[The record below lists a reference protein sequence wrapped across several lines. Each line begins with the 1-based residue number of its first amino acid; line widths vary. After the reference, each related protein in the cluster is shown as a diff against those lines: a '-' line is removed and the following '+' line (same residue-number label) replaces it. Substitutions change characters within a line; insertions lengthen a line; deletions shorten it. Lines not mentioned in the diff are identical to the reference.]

1 MAAEHTADPK
11 MGKRKSPLHADTPP
25 SPKRNRVG
33 DSSLIINNNRFYYRL
48 IWSHLVGHADVCLT
62 VGKSPSWGK
71 PWSGLTRSLFWLQ
84 VLLRYRLH
92 EAFLFRRGGLSPV
105 LRVDELS
112 KVRPILLRHFIR
124 HSELC

>member
-1 MAAEHTADPK
+1 MDHVILP
-11 MGKRKSPLHADTPP
+11 PP
-25 SPKRNRVG
+25 SVPADAYVAVPARLRYVVVIN
-33 DSSLIINNNRFYYRL
+33 NNNRFYYRL

-112 KVRPILLRHFIR
+112 KVRPILLRHFI
-124 HSELC
+124 